1 MDYKDLIILVV
12 FLAIGVFFVFVGL
25 VIYFICRSY
34 KWRDADLVEERDSLI
49 TNSTQYSMYETQE
62 SSFIDINL
70 VDLQKQEQQKSRMET
85 QQSAFLYLQFFIRSN
100 TNLDCKSIEQLPL
113 IGTHLQRTWFLIV
126 DNSKK
131 KIMVL
136 VDKFRSDVKKKLL
149 QEIINS
155 MEISNQD
162 FKEIVD
168 ETLTSLKH
176 PNLLPFYKAEVDM
189 DKSRILLMQHYSAE
203 GSLRDLV
210 QNTKPLY
217 DYSSKMKRQVAN
229 PLVSQVI
236 KYYTKQIVSA
246 LIYLK
251 KNGMAPLYRLHAGN
265 VILSKN
271 KTVCQITGFEDMLF
285 EDGDCG
291 MLTDK
296 RWTAIRRTYYI
307 ESEGDEFKLKK
318 STNEFELKQVIEV
331 LRLGQLVIEVYTGI
345 IETRKV
351 NS

>member
-1 MDYKDLIILVV
+1 MDYRDLIILVV
-12 FLAIGVFFVFVGL
+12 FLTISVFFVFVAFVL
-25 VIYFICRSY
+25 YFLCRNY
-34 KWRDADLVEERDSLI
+34 KHRRDDLVGERESLV

-70 VDLQKQEQQKSRMET
+70 VELQKQEQQKSRVET

-136 VDKFRSDVKKKLL
+136 VDKFRSDAKKKLL
-149 QEIINS
+149 QDIADS
-155 MEISNQD
+155 MEINGQD
-162 FKEIVD
+162 LKEIVD
-168 ETLTSLKH
+168 EILTTLKH

-189 DKSRILLMQHYSAE
+189 DKSRILLLQQYSAE

-217 DYSSKMKRQVAN
+217 DYSSKMKHQVAN

-246 LIYLK
+246 LIHLRN
-251 KNGMAPLYRLHAGN
+251 NGMAPLYRLHAGN
-265 VILSKN
+265 VILSRN
-271 KTVCQITGFEDMLF
+271 KTVCQIAGYEDMLF
-285 EDGDCG
+285 DDGDCG
-291 MLTDK
+291 MLADK

-307 ESEGDEFKLKK
+307 ESESDEFKLKK
-318 STNEFELKQVIEV
+318 ATSEFELKQAVEV
-331 LRLGQLVIEVYTGI
+331 LRLGQLIIEVYTGI
-345 IETRKV
+345 IDTRKV